1 MGMKHYPAEFKADAV
16 ALYQSRPGATIKS
29 VAADL
34 GVNTETLRN
43 WIRAADGRR
52 PGAHSAPAVA
62 PQPDSDT
69 VQAELAAAR
78 KRIWELE
85 EERDILRKAAR
96 YFGRGD
102 ALVNRCQFVD
112 DHQRRFGVKRLSSIL
127 GIARSSFY
135 YWRRTAPDR
144 AARQAADDRLAA
156 RIRTVHRDSDGTY
169 GAPRITAELRDE
181 GGQVVNH
188 KRVARITRTIGLEG
202 VRLRRRHRTTIS
214 DPVAVK
220 APDLIGRNFTAT
232 EVNTK
237 YVGDITY
244 LSVGGGK
251 FCCLATVIDL
261 CSRRLAGWTIAD
273 HMRSELVTDALAAAI
288 RTRGS
293 LAGAVMHTDH
303 GAQYTSRAFA
313 DACRLAGV
321 RQSMSAI
328 GSSADNAAAESFHA
342 TFKRETLKGR
352 KGWSNE
358 REARLDAFRW
368 LHRYNT
374 RRRHSRLGQ
383 RSPLAYEDAF
393 HTTSTTLTRAA

>member
-1 MGMKHYPAEFKADAV
+1 MGMKHHPAEFKADAV
-16 ALYQSRPGATIKS
+16 ALYRSRPGATIKS

-34 GVNTETLRN
+34 GVNTETFRN

-52 PGAHSAPAVA
+52 SGAHSAPPAA
-62 PQPDSDT
+62 PQPGGDA

-78 KRIWELE
+78 KRIRELE

-96 YFGRGD
+96 YFAGGD

-112 DHQRRFGVKRLSSIL
+112 DHQRRFGVKRLCDIL

-135 YWRRTAPDR
+135 YWRRTAPAR
-144 AARQAADDRLAA
+144 AARQAADDRLAD
-156 RIRTVHRDSDGTY
+156 RIRKVHKDSDGTY
-169 GAPRITAELRDE
+169 GAPRITAELREE
-181 GGQVVNH
+181 GLAVNH
-188 KRVARITRTIGLEG
+188 KRVTRIMRTVGIEG
-202 VRLRRRHRTTIS
+202 VRLRRRHRTTVP
-214 DPVAVK
+214 DPAAAK
-220 APDLIGRNFTAT
+220 APDLIGRDFTA
-232 EVNTK
+232 ERPNTK

-251 FCCLATVIDL
+251 FCYLATVIDL
-261 CSRRLAGWTIAD
+261 CSRRLAGWAVAD
-273 HMRSELVTDALAAAI
+273 HMRTELVTDALAAAV

-313 DACRLAGV
+313 EACRSAGV
-321 RQSMSAI
+321 RQSMSAV
-328 GSSADNAAAESFHA
+328 GSSADNAAAESFNA

-352 KGWSNE
+352 KGWPDE

-383 RSPLAYEDAF
+383 RSPIAYENTF
-393 HTTSTTLTRAA
+393 HSTSTTLTRAA